1 MLCYEKGCIGIIL
14 KGGKVEIFL
23 VCHSYPEGGGG
34 EATSTQLY
42 PDVCVEK

>member
-34 EATSTQLY
+34 MWPFLKFGRAT
-42 PDVCVEK
+42 